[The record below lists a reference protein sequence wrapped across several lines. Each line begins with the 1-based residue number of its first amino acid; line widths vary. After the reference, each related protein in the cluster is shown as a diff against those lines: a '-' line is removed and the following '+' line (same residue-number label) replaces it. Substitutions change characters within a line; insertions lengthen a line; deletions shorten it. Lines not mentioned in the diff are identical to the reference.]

1 MGQRFSEYLKK
12 EDVKVNEMSKD
23 LLGRAAAKAEVQGR
37 EPERSG
43 SDTGFGKRDP
53 NIRRKR
59 RAQSIKFAKGFA
71 KKEFGE
77 ASSYRDRTREDEKE
91 KKKHGKK
98 PQSQKGS
105 RWGRSGYGKGHEEV
119 EHEETKVDEVG
130 TFKDFKSFFEG
141 MGKNQNYGVV
151 KIEGKPERIPQHSS
165 GEIVF
170 LGNKRV
176 ASKHLKQLK
185 KDGNSGYLSFGM
197 HQKIGDKVKGK

>member
-12 EDVKVNEMSKD
+12 EDDKIDEMSKD
-23 LLGRAAAKAEVQGR
+23 MLYRAARKAEVQGR
-37 EPERSG
+37 EPNS
-43 SDTGFGKRDP
+43 TGANYSMKTPEVRK
-53 NIRRKR
+53 KR
-59 RAQSIKFAKGFA
+59 RGQAVKFVKGMA

-77 ASSYRDRTREDEKE
+77 ASTYRDRRREDEKE

-105 RWGRSGYGKGHEEV
+105 RWGSGGYGKGHEEV
-119 EHEETKVDEVG
+119 ETDKEG
-130 TFKDFKSFFEG
+130 NFKDFKSFFEG
-141 MGKNQNYGVV
+141 MGKSQNYGVV

-176 ASKHLKQLK
+176 ALKHLKQLK
-185 KDGNSGYLSFGM
+185 KDGNNGYLSFGM

>member
-37 EPERSG
+37 EPERPG

-77 ASSYRDRTREDEKE
+77 ASTYRDRTREDEKE

-119 EHEETKVDEVG
+119 ETDKEG
-130 TFKDFKSFFEG
+130 NFKDFKSFFEG
-141 MGKNQNYGVV
+141 MGKSQNYGVV
-151 KIEGKPERIPQHSS
+151 KIKGKPERIPQHSS

-170 LGNKRV
+170 LGNKKG
-176 ASKHLKQLK
+176 ASKQLK
-185 KDGNSGYLSFGM
+185 KLKKDGSHGYLTFGM
-197 HQKIGDKVKGK
+197 HQKLGDKVKGK

>member
-37 EPERSG
+37 EPERPG

-77 ASSYRDRTREDEKE
+77 ASTYRDRTREDEK
-91 KKKHGKK
+91 KKKRHFAFGGKK
-98 PQSQKGS
+98 KSKHGEP
-105 RWGRSGYGKGHEEV
+105 GYQRGEEV
-119 EHEETKVDEVG
+119 ETDKEG
-130 TFKDFKSFFEG
+130 NFKDFKSFFEG
-141 MGKNQNYGVV
+141 MGKSQNYGVV

-185 KDGNSGYLSFGM
+185 KDGNNGYLSFGM
-197 HQKIGDKVKGK
+197 HQKLGDKVKGK

>member
-1 MGQRFSEYLKK
+1 MSQRFSEYLKK
-12 EDVKVNEMSKD
+12 EDDKIDEMSKD
-23 LLGRAAAKAEVQGR
+23 MLYRAARKAEVQGR
-37 EPERSG
+37 EPNS
-43 SDTGFGKRDP
+43 TGANYSMKSP
-53 NIRRKR
+53 EIRKKR
-59 RAQSIKFAKGFA
+59 RGQSVKFVKGMA

-77 ASSYRDRTREDEKE
+77 ASTYRDRTREDEKE

-119 EHEETKVDEVG
+119 ETDKEG
-130 TFKDFKSFFEG
+130 NFKDFKSFFEG

>member
-12 EDVKVNEMSKD
+12 EDDKIDEMSKD

-37 EPERSG
+37 EPERPG

-77 ASSYRDRTREDEKE
+77 ASTYTDRTREDEK
-91 KKKHGKK
+91 KKKRHFAFGGKK
-98 PQSQKGS
+98 KSKHGEP
-105 RWGRSGYGKGHEEV
+105 GYQRGEEV
-119 EHEETKVDEVG
+119 ETDKEG
-130 TFKDFKSFFEG
+130 NFKDFKSFFEG
-141 MGKNQNYGVV
+141 MGKSQNYGVV
-151 KIEGKPERIPQHSS
+151 KIKGKPERIPQHSS

-170 LGNKRV
+170 LGNKKG
-176 ASKHLKQLK
+176 ASKQLK
-185 KDGNSGYLSFGM
+185 KLKKDGSHGYLTFGM
-197 HQKIGDKVKGK
+197 HQKLGDKVKGK

>member
-37 EPERSG
+37 EPERPG

-77 ASSYRDRTREDEKE
+77 ASTYRDRTREDEKD
-91 KKKHGKK
+91 KKRHGKK
-98 PQSQKGS
+98 PPSQKGS

-119 EHEETKVDEVG
+119 ETDKEG
-130 TFKDFKSFFEG
+130 NFKDFKSFFEG
-141 MGKNQNYGVV
+141 MGKSQNYGVV

-185 KDGNSGYLSFGM
+185 KDGNNGYLSFGM

>member
-12 EDVKVNEMSKD
+12 EDDKIDEMSKD

-37 EPERSG
+37 EPERPG

-77 ASSYRDRTREDEKE
+77 ASTYRDRTREDEKE

-119 EHEETKVDEVG
+119 ETDKER

>member
-37 EPERSG
+37 EPERPG

-77 ASSYRDRTREDEKE
+77 ASTYRDRTREDEKE

-105 RWGRSGYGKGHEEV
+105 RWGSGGYGKGHEEV
-119 EHEETKVDEVG
+119 ETDKEG
-130 TFKDFKSFFEG
+130 NFKDFKSFFEG
-141 MGKNQNYGVV
+141 MGKSQNYGVV

-170 LGNKRV
+170 LGNKKG
-176 ASKHLKQLK
+176 ASKQLK
-185 KDGNSGYLSFGM
+185 KLKKDGSHGYLTFGM
-197 HQKIGDKVKGK
+197 HQKLGDKVKGK

>member
-12 EDVKVNEMSKD
+12 EDDKIDEMSKD
-23 LLGRAAAKAEVQGR
+23 MLYRAARKAEVLGR
-37 EPERSG
+37 EPNS
-43 SDTGFGKRDP
+43 TGANYSMKTPEVRK
-53 NIRRKR
+53 KR
-59 RAQSIKFAKGFA
+59 RGQAVKFVKGMA

-77 ASSYRDRTREDEKE
+77 ASTYRDRRREDEKE

-105 RWGRSGYGKGHEEV
+105 RWGSGGYGKGHEEV
-119 EHEETKVDEVG
+119 ETDKEG
-130 TFKDFKSFFEG
+130 NFKDFKSFFEG
-141 MGKNQNYGVV
+141 MGKSQNYGVV

-185 KDGNSGYLSFGM
+185 KDGNNGYLSFGM

>member
-12 EDVKVNEMSKD
+12 EDDKIDEMSKD

-37 EPERSG
+37 EPERPG

-77 ASSYRDRTREDEKE
+77 ASTYRDRTREDEKE

-119 EHEETKVDEVG
+119 ETDKER

-170 LGNKRV
+170 LGYKRV

-185 KDGNSGYLSFGM
+185 KDGNNGYLSFGM
-197 HQKIGDKVKGK
+197 HQNIGDKVKGK